1 MRATCRPSRQAGS
14 GCPRRGRWGR
24 CRRGCSTVCDSK
36 KSSFNVGSQRGAQPD
51 RATSSRTKRQAVT
64 IAAPNRLSDPRRR
77 APTQSAPT
85 TTAQTRA
92 LGCFSLT
99 WRSARTDLRV
109 LVHVTAPSSAAART
123 VDAADTLKRPQPSS
137 QRRNVSGAWP
147 VGSKMRNR
155 PHAPSSTTGTAGAR
169 APQAG
174 SPPPRG
180 RRRCARPLVPCE
192 GNESREP
199 GQEREL
205 PDGRGPRRDDQA
217 SPVRW
222 SAVECAAMLSA
233 KACSSRAPRAS
244 GAGAGGP
251 GGGGGRSPRGRS
263 RRPGSRCGAP
273 RRGP

>member
-1 MRATCRPSRQAGS
+1 VRATCRPSRQAGS

-123 VDAADTLKRPQPSS
+123 VDAADTPKRPQPSS
-137 QRRNVSGAWP
+137 QRRNMSGAWP

-155 PHAPSSTTGTAGAR
+155 PHAPSSTTGT
-169 APQAG
+169 
-174 SPPPRG
+174 G
-180 RRRCARPLVPCE
+180 RRQSAASRLSRLAVGVGARPLVPCE
-192 GNESREP
+192 GNEPREP
-199 GQEREL
+199 GQEHEL

-217 SPVRW
+217 SPMRW

-233 KACSSRAPRAS
+233 RACSSRALRAS